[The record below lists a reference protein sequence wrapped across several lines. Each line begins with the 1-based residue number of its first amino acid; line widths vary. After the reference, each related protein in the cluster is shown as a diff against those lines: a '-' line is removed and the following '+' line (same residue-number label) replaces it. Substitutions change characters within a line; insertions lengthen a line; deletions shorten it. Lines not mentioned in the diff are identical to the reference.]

1 MDKRVT
7 IYDIAAKLG
16 ISIATVNRALTNKPR
31 VSVETR
37 QLVLNTAKDMGFTP
51 NALARSLSRQPIRL
65 AAVAFTSFPEFHN
78 SFLAGVKASVD
89 ELRDFNVHVDTFSF
103 DQGASNSPL
112 GAAFLNETYSRIAA
126 AHYDGALVA
135 GKTTDQTRI
144 MSEKGVVIATAINDI
159 APSMRSFCIKYNG
172 RVAGRMAAELLWHYG
187 DRSRPVLIASG
198 GEPQYSIHLEMV
210 EGFQEQLSVT
220 PLRLAGV
227 YAHYDD
233 PRIAYGETLR
243 MLDAVPDVGGIYV
256 NSFNSL
262 GVIKAVRERGLA
274 GKICLITSDIYQE
287 LRECIQEGIVSAS
300 IFQNQY
306 QQGKKGLR
314 MLYHSIADGIKPP
327 DTTMIEPQIILRSN
341 LELFSSPLPKTV
353 PLQYAE

>member
-31 VSVETR
+31 VSEETR
-37 QLVLNTAKDMGFTP
+37 QRVLNAAKDMGFTP

-78 SFLAGVKASVD
+78 SFLAGVKASVA

-103 DQGASNSPL
+103 DQGASNSAR
-112 GAAFLNETYSRIAA
+112 GDAFLNDTYTRIAA

-135 GKTTDQTRI
+135 GKTSDQTRI
-144 MSEKGVVIATAINDI
+144 MSEKGVMVATAINDI
-159 APSMRSFCIKYNG
+159 APGMRSFCVKYNG
-172 RVAGRMAAELLWHYG
+172 HVAGRVAAELLWHYG
-187 DRSRPVLIASG
+187 DKTRPVLIASG
-198 GEPQYSIHLEMV
+198 GEPLYSIHQAMV
-210 EGFQEQLSVT
+210 EGFKEQLAVT
-220 PLRLAGV
+220 PLKLAGV
-227 YAHYDD
+227 RAHYDD
-233 PRIAYGETLR
+233 PQIAYEDTLR
-243 MLDAVPDVGGIYV
+243 MIDAVPDLGGIYV

-262 GVIKAVRERGLA
+262 GVIHAVVERGLA
-274 GKICLITSDIYQE
+274 GKICLVTSDIYQE
-287 LRECIQEGIVSAS
+287 LRAYIMEGTVSAS

-314 MLYHSIADGIKPP
+314 MLYHSIADGVKQP
-327 DTTMIEPQIILRSN
+327 DTTLIEPQIILRSN
-341 LELFSSPLPKTV
+341 LELFSSPLTKTV

>member
-37 QLVLNTAKDMGFTP
+37 QRVLDAAKEMGFTP

-89 ELRDFNVHVDTFSF
+89 ELRDFNVHVDTFSY
-103 DQGASNSPL
+103 DQGASHTPR
-112 GAAFLNETYSRIAA
+112 GMAFLNETYSRIAA
-126 AHYDGALVA
+126 GRYDGALVA
-135 GKTTDQTRI
+135 GKTSDQTRI
-144 MSEKGVVIATAINDI
+144 LSEKGIIVATAINDI
-159 APSMRSFCIKYNG
+159 APTMRSFCVKYNG
-172 RVAGRMAAELLWHYG
+172 HVAGRVAAELLWHYG
-187 DRSRPVLIASG
+187 DRTRPVLIASG
-198 GEPQYSIHLEMV
+198 GEPQYSIHTDMV
-210 EGFQEQLSVT
+210 DGFKEQLAIT

-233 PRIAYGETLR
+233 PKIAYEETLR
-243 MLDAVPDVGGIYV
+243 MLDVYPDLGGIYV

-262 GVIKAVRERGLA
+262 GVIKAVIERGLA
-274 GKICLITSDIYQE
+274 GKICLVTSDIYQE
-287 LRECIQEGIVSAS
+287 LRECIEAGIVSAS

-306 QQGKKGLR
+306 QQGKKALR
-314 MLYHSIADGIKPP
+314 LLYHRIADGIKAP

-341 LELFSSPLPKTV
+341 LELFSSPLPITV
-353 PLQYAE
+353 PLRYEE